1 MKALIQRV
9 SNANVKIDGTIV
21 GEIKT
26 GLVVLLGVG
35 HNDSEKNAD
44 FLTDKIVNLR
54 IFEDDNGKMNRS
66 LLDVKGE
73 LLIIS
78 QFTLMGDCRKGRRPS
93 FVNAG
98 PADMANRLYE
108 YFISKTKEK
117 GVKTETGKFQALMDV
132 SLINNGPVTIML
144 DTET

>member
-9 SNANVKIDGTIV
+9 SNANVRVEDKIV
-21 GEIKT
+21 GEIGT

-35 HNDSEKNAD
+35 HNDNEKNAD
-44 FLTDKIVNLR
+44 FLADKIVNLR

-66 LLDVKGE
+66 LLDIKGE
-73 LLIIS
+73 LMVIS

-108 YFISKTKEK
+108 YFISKTRAK

-132 SLINNGPVTIML
+132 SLINNGPVTLML
-144 DTET
+144 DTEA